1 MKNKIY
7 LLAFTTS
14 LSVIIASCGGNKNGF
29 QQFPP
34 AQVVAYTVQAGKA
47 TYYDDYPASVVALNQ
62 VEIRPEVSGY
72 VTGIYFKDGQHVT
85 KGMKLYAIEEQLYKA
100 SYEQAVAN
108 LNASKANLMKA
119 KQDADRYSQLAVND
133 AVAKQTLEHAQADL
147 EAAKMQVAAAEDN
160 VKVVKTNLQNSVI
173 VAPFDGTIGISQ
185 VKIGSAV
192 TPGQT
197 LLNTISSD
205 NPMAVDFAVDE
216 KEIGRFT
223 ELLNKK
229 TGEKDSTFS
238 IVLPDQSI
246 YPYNGHLSLL
256 DRAVNPQTG
265 TIIARLIFPNTKY
278 LLRPGLTCNVRV
290 LNTSSSGSII
300 IPYKAV
306 VVQMGEY
313 FVFVVHH
320 NKVSQEKIEVGRTIN
335 DRIIVTNGLKPGDE
349 IVTEGVQKL
358 RDNSPI
364 VMASAGNKNSPNA
377 TSGK

>member
-7 LLAFTTS
+7 LLAFVS
-14 LSVIIASCGGNKNGF
+14 LIIISLESCGGNNNGA

-34 AQVVAYTVQAGKA
+34 AQVVAYTVKEGRAN
-47 TYYDDYPASVVALNQ
+47 YYDDYPASVVALNQ
-62 VEIRPEVSGY
+62 VDIRPEVSGY
-72 VTGIYFKDGQHVT
+72 ITGIYFSDGQHVK

-108 LNASKANLMKA
+108 LNVAKANLTKA
-119 KQDADRYSQLAVND
+119 KQDAERYNQLAQND

-147 EAAKMQVAAAEDN
+147 EAAQMQVKAAEDN
-160 VKVVKTNLQNSVI
+160 VKVVMTNFKNSVI

-185 VKIGSAV
+185 VKVGSAV

-205 NPMAVDFAVDE
+205 NPMAVDFAVNEDQIE
-216 KEIGRFT
+216 RYT
-223 ELLNKK
+223 ALLNKK
-229 TGEKDSTFS
+229 TGQKDSTFS
-238 IVLPDQSI
+238 IVLPDNSV
-246 YPYNGHLSLL
+246 YPYFGHLSLL

-265 TIIARLIFPNTKY
+265 TITARLIFPNSKN

-290 LNTSSSGSII
+290 LNTTSASSII

-313 FVFVVHH
+313 FIFEVQH
-320 NKVSQEKIEVGRTIN
+320 NKVAQKRIDIGRSIGSEVV
-335 DRIIVTNGLKPGDE
+335 VTGGLKPGDE

-364 VMASAGNKNSPNA
+364 VLASGNLNSPSA
-377 TSGK
+377 SSGK